1 MRISREEVLH
11 VAALARLTLA
21 EDEVGVLAEQ
31 LSSVLEYVEALA
43 ELDLD
48 GVEPMSHVLEY
59 PTPMRADAVRPS
71 LPREAALAN
80 APDAEHGCF
89 RVPRVIEA

>member
-1 MRISREEVLH
+1 MKIGREEVLH
-11 VAALARLTLA
+11 VARLARLTFS
-21 EDEVGVLAEQ
+21 EEEVGALAEQ

-43 ELDLD
+43 ELDVE

-59 PTPMRADAVRPS
+59 PTPMREDIARPS

-80 APDAEHGCF
+80 APDAEQGCF
-89 RVPRVIEA
+89 RVPKVIEA

>member
-1 MRISREEVLH
+1 MKIGREEVLH
-11 VAALARLTLA
+11 VARLARLTFS
-21 EDEVGVLAEQ
+21 EEEVGALAEQ

-43 ELDLD
+43 ELDVE

-59 PTPMRADAVRPS
+59 PTPMREDRVRPS

-80 APDAEHGCF
+80 APDAEQGCF
-89 RVPRVIEA
+89 RVPKVIEA